1 MNAGVE
7 GAARRE
13 PFREEIDYLAV
24 SKPASKNLFANRGLL
39 LIAVCLAGALLPGL
53 SAAKPGRHAHA
64 HPNRAAPQFSAN
76 AVNQAE
82 YSASL
87 KLDRTSPLMLKA
99 QILLDRAAVSPG
111 QIDGKDG
118 ESARKA
124 IAAFQQSHGLEATGR
139 LDERTW
145 NELKQSSNEPAVTE
159 YEIAEPDVK
168 GPFARTI
175 PRNLEKMARLGHLS
189 YTSPLELLGE
199 KFHVDPN
206 LLKLLNPGKRFDQAG
221 TSIRVPNVGARDRSG
236 RVAKIEVDKS
246 ARGLRVLG
254 ENGELI
260 AFYPASIGSEEKPAP
275 SGRVKVRRIAHDPT
289 YHYDPKFKFKGVH
302 AKRKLTI
309 APGPN
314 NPVGM
319 VWIDLTKD
327 SYGIHGTPDPE
338 RIGKTYSHGC
348 IRLTNWDALDLAK
361 RVRKGTP
368 VDFVDEPSSLPTGQ
382 GPGEARGRE

>member
-1 MNAGVE
+1 MFENH
-7 GAARRE
+7 R
-13 PFREEIDYLAV
+13 AV
-24 SKPASKNLFANRGLL
+24 L
-39 LIAVCLAGALLPGL
+39 LIAVCLGVALLPGL
-53 SAAKPGRHAHA
+53 PAAKPARHAHA
-64 HPNRAAPQFSAN
+64 HAHSAPPQLSAD

-82 YSASL
+82 YSPSPR
-87 KLDRTSPLMLKA
+87 LDRANPLMLKA
-99 QILLDRAAVSPG
+99 QILLDRAAISSG

-118 ESARKA
+118 ASARKA
-124 IAAFQQSHGLEATGR
+124 IAAFQQSRGLEPTGR
-139 LDERTW
+139 LDETTW
-145 NELKQSSNEPAVTE
+145 NALKEASKEPAITE
-159 YEIAEPDVK
+159 YEIAEQDVK
-168 GPFARTI
+168 GPFAGTI
-175 PRNLEKMARLGHLS
+175 PRDLEKMARLGHLS

-206 LLKLLNPGKRFDQAG
+206 LLKLLNPGKRFDQAK
-221 TSIRVPNVGARDRSG
+221 TSIRVPNVGTRDQSG
-236 RVAKIEVDKS
+236 RVARIEVDKS
-246 ARGLRVLG
+246 AHDLRALG

-275 SGRVKVRRIAHDPT
+275 SGRFKVRRIAHDPA

-302 AKRKLTI
+302 AKHRLTI
-309 APGPN
+309 PPGPN
-314 NPVGM
+314 NPVGV

-361 RVRKGTP
+361 RVHKGTP
-368 VDFVDEPSSLPTGQ
+368 VDFVDQPSSLPSRE